1 MKKLFLV
8 LVIPVIILAAGCN
21 QQKEEIARL
30 KAKNDSLLSVG
41 NVKDSNVMQF
51 VTAFNDIQ
59 SNLDSIKKKEM
70 IISKTTKGN
79 AELKGAP
86 KEQIKGDISIIYSLM
101 QKNRQMVASLRSKL
115 KKSGAH
121 SVELETM
128 IDNLNK
134 QNEEKEAQ
142 IVQLKDELAKMNI
155 KVQDLNTKVV
165 DLNTN
170 VENLNTQ
177 NQQKQQ
183 VIEEKTT
190 ELNTAYYVIGT
201 TRELK
206 DKKIITKA
214 GGFMGLGRSKGLTP
228 DMNKNYFTRVD
239 ITKLNAIPIMKNK
252 VSIVT
257 SHPKTSYH
265 LTGKNAADSLI
276 ITNPTEFWSIS
287 KVLVIN
293 AK

>member
-1 MKKLFLV
+1 
-8 LVIPVIILAAGCN
+8 
-21 QQKEEIARL
+21 
-30 KAKNDSLLSVG
+30 
-41 NVKDSNVMQF
+41 
-51 VTAFNDIQ
+51 
-59 SNLDSIKKKEM
+59 
-70 IISKTTKGN
+70 
-79 AELKGAP
+79 
-86 KEQIKGDISIIYSLM
+86 
-101 QKNRQMVASLRSKL
+101 
-115 KKSGAH
+115 
-121 SVELETM
+121 
-128 IDNLNK
+128 
-134 QNEEKEAQ
+134 
-142 IVQLKDELAKMNI
+142 
-155 KVQDLNTKVV
+155 LNTKVV